1 MKKGH
6 QRTDVIEID
15 MGEIIRV
22 LLHNAFLIGLV
33 GILAAFITVMGTK
46 VLVVPEYQSTTKMII
61 LTKQDVSTITN
72 ADLQA
77 SSSLTKDYIELVKS
91 RTVIEGVITD
101 LSLDMS
107 YEGLLSKLQI
117 DTPEETRII
126 EISVSDESPNRA
138 AQIADT
144 VRQSASEHIQQVM
157 NTEAVNVVDKANIPA
172 SPYKPN
178 IKKNAVLGGA
188 AGAFLCIV
196 FICAIFLADD
206 TIKNTEDVE
215 KYLNL
220 SVLGNIPSEN
230 KRSKKNKKTK
240 WKHSKNKHMKRQAV

>member
-22 LLHNAFLIGLV
+22 LLHNAFLIVLV

-107 YEGLLSKLQI
+107 
-117 DTPEETRII
+117 
-126 EISVSDESPNRA
+126 
-138 AQIADT
+138 
-144 VRQSASEHIQQVM
+144 
-157 NTEAVNVVDKANIPA
+157 
-172 SPYKPN
+172 
-178 IKKNAVLGGA
+178 
-188 AGAFLCIV
+188 
-196 FICAIFLADD
+196 
-206 TIKNTEDVE
+206 
-215 KYLNL
+215 
-220 SVLGNIPSEN
+220 
-230 KRSKKNKKTK
+230 
-240 WKHSKNKHMKRQAV
+240 